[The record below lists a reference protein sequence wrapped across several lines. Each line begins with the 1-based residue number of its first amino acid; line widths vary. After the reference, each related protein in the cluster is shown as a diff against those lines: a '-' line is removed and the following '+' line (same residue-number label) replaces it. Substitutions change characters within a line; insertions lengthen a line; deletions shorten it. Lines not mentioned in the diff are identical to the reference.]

1 MLNCMATYRCAD
13 KKPHDNITEEP
24 TIHRISS
31 PASAIADTRGG
42 ELIRTLIKKSA
53 GQSVDCFATTVVGVN
68 ETGDGSST
76 IAGIAGARINDF
88 AGANICAKFLVEPAG
103 EGKVLCPSVR

>member
-1 MLNCMATYRCAD
+1 MKSLNPETVAHNIATAYV
-13 KKPHDNITEEP
+13 KE
-24 TIHRISS
+24 RI
-31 PASAIADTRGG
+31 R
-42 ELIRTLIKKSA
+42 
-53 GQSVDCFATTVVGVN
+53 VN